1 MLRSRDEAQLVATVR
16 ALDASEAEAVRR
28 TFLSYGSCSTEEP
41 IEDLERLGL
50 HPARIAH

>member
-1 MLRSRDEAQLVATVR
+1 VLCSRDEAWLVDAVR
-16 ALDASEAEAVRR
+16 ALDRAEAGAVRH
-28 TFLSYGSCSTEEP
+28 TFISYGSCDTEEP